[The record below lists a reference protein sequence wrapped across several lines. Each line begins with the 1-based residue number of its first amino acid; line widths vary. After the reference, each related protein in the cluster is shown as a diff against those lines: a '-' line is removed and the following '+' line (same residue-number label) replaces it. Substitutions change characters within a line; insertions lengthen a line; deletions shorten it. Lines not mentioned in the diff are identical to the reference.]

1 MQTKLQELTE
11 KIYQEGV
18 NQAKEESEKILAEA
32 QKEADAI
39 VNKAK
44 KEAEELLSKAEK
56 DAEEQKKNALNE
68 LQLSARQLISDTRQK
83 LVGLIETKTIKPET
97 KKAFEDAA
105 FTRDMVLTLV
115 KNWNP
120 SKSESVDLNVLL
132 PKDKKTE
139 FEDYFK
145 SKTGALLQDGLTIQ
159 YTDKLKA
166 GLKIG
171 PKDGGY
177 MVSFSDEDFDNLF
190 RAYLRPKLIEM
201 LYSR

>member
-201 LYSR
+201 LYSK

>member
-18 NQAKEESEKILAEA
+18 NQAKEASEKILADA
-32 QKEADAI
+32 GKEAEALM
-39 VNKAK
+39 NKAK
-44 KEAEELLSKAEK
+44 KEAEEIVSQAKKE
-56 DAEEQKKNALNE
+56 AEEQKKNALNE

-83 LVGLIETKTIKPET
+83 LVGLIETKAIRPET
-97 KKAFEDAA
+97 KKAFEDAS
-105 FTRDMVLTLV
+105 FTRDIVLTLV

-120 SKSESVDLNVLL
+120 SKSESVDLHVLL
-132 PKDKKTE
+132 PKDKKAE
-139 FEDYFK
+139 FENYFK
-145 SKTGALLQDGLTIQ
+145 SKTGALLQEGLSIQ
-159 YTDKLKA
+159 FSDKLKA

-201 LYSR
+201 LYTK